1 MGLIEGTYRRLLELQ
16 NFPQEL
22 PGAKSYLDLLVEQLA
37 ERQIKPVFYE
47 DLMEHVY
54 QKAQKKEPYELWNI
68 YGENTALFYA
78 LNDRRKQL

>member
-1 MGLIEGTYRRLLELQ
+1 
-16 NFPQEL
+16 
-22 PGAKSYLDLLVEQLA
+22 
-37 ERQIKPVFYE
+37 
-47 DLMEHVY
+47 MEHVY